1 MESQPFMPKKTIF
14 YTASLFTLVLIPN
27 LFFLY
32 YINEFRTTLLCSNL
46 ALFFIILFLNRF
58 KHTKFLAVV
67 ALLFFV
73 INNSFA
79 IFSSFYFRN
88 LFNVTLALSMLTT
101 NTSEAWEMAQEYV
114 GALFLASFYFIALYH
129 CIKYKFFKTLDYPIL
144 IIGFIFAIALPMRH
158 LYKEYKHTGIDYRLI
173 NSSKLS
179 NYFKNTPFF
188 SLAPFIEAKDFL
200 DQTIQFKNQTFD
212 YPPFKTKPNN
222 IENIIVV
229 IGESARRDALSL
241 YGNTTKTTPLI
252 DKRINQL
259 YIYDQ
264 AVSAAAFTNASI
276 SLLLSKQIPNKNFS
290 IEKNLDN
297 IISLANQTNIW
308 ETYWLSTQEN
318 ISMYVNMFSMI
329 NNQAKNKNWISNAIY
344 DEAIISEYEKV
355 LTDNHK
361 KRLIFIHLQGSHPV
375 CSKRYPDGF
384 KLFTDNSTTINEYNN
399 SIYYT
404 DFVIDKLIQKLESTS
419 SMLIYVS
426 DHGLSNIG
434 TKMVHATNKK
444 GVEVPFFIW
453 YSDFVS
459 QDFKKKGRDS
469 TPISTTNLYNI
480 LMEYL
485 GIEGIKYKDRN
496 SKLEVLTSEFTILQ
510 YKDMEDGQ

>member
-1 MESQPFMPKKTIF
+1 MDKKTF
-14 YTASLFTLVLIPN
+14 LYAVSLLALLVIPN
-27 LFFLY
+27 LFFLF
-32 YINEFRTTLLCSNL
+32 YIKEFRTTLLCSNL
-46 ALFFIILFLNRF
+46 ALSIIIILLNRF

-67 ALLFFV
+67 TLLFFV

-79 IFSSFYFRN
+79 IFSSFYFRD
-88 LFNVTLALSMLTT
+88 LFNVTLALNILTT
-101 NTSEAWEMAQEYV
+101 NTGEAWEMVQEYA
-114 GALFLASFYFIALYH
+114 GTLFLASFYFIALYH
-129 CIKYKFFKTLDYPIL
+129 CIRYKFFKTLNYPIL
-144 IIGFIFAIALPMRH
+144 IIGFIFAMALPIHH
-158 LYKEYKHTGIDYRLI
+158 LYKEYKHSGIDYRLI

-179 NYFKNTPFF
+179 KYLKNTPFF

-200 DQTIQFKNQTFD
+200 YQTIQFKNKTFD
-212 YPPFKTKPNN
+212 YPPFQTKPND
-222 IENIIVV
+222 IENIVVV

-241 YGNTTKTTPLI
+241 YGNTVKTTPLI

-264 AVSAAAFTNASI
+264 AVSPAAFTNASI
-276 SLLLSKQIPNKNFS
+276 SLLLSKQIPNNNFS

-297 IISLANQTNIW
+297 IISLANQTGIW

-329 NNQAKNKNWISNAIY
+329 NTQAKNKNWISKTTY
-344 DEAIISEYEKV
+344 DEAIISEYEKA

-375 CSKRYPDGF
+375 CSKRYPDRF
-384 KLFTDNSTTINEYNN
+384 KLFTDNSTIINEYNN

-404 DFVIDKLIQKLESTS
+404 DFVLDKLIQKLENTS

-453 YSDFVS
+453 HSDFID
-459 QDFKKKGRDS
+459 QDFKKIGRDS
-469 TPISTTNLYNI
+469 TPISTSNLYNI
-480 LMEYL
+480 VMDYMGIK
-485 GIEGIKYKDRN
+485 GIEYKDRN
-496 SKLEVLTSEFTILQ
+496 TKLNVLTSDFTILQ
-510 YKDMEDGQ
+510 YKDMEDAQ